1 MSMCGA
7 FCYTCCYYKQAG
19 ARQCDG
25 CVGDDGGGMH
35 CVCVQGYVCT
45 PLCTVRC
52 IENHDGNFVC
62 RLALFAVIAPL
73 TVNIFDY
80 LLAFNR

>member
-1 MSMCGA
+1 MGLFVTPAVIIS
-7 FCYTCCYYKQAG
+7 KQVLGSVMAVLVTM
-19 ARQCDG
+19 AVACI
-25 CVGDDGGGMH
+25 VF
-35 CVCVQGYVCT
+35 VCRGYVCT

-80 LLAFNR
+80 LLAFNQ